1 MSNKEK
7 PSAAHILGL
16 FVVLVV
22 VWAFWSGHFKGLV
35 PYLGLA
41 SCVLVVYLSARMGI
55 IDEEGQPLSWGVR
68 PLLYLPWLTVEVVK
82 ANIDVALRVLGLRP
96 VDPAYE
102 WLPVEQ
108 ETDLGR
114 VLYADSITLT
124 PGTVSIE
131 LEPKQVLVHA
141 LSRDGLTDLRGGE
154 MSRRVKALEGS
165 SR

>member
-1 MSNKEK
+1 MCG
-7 PSAAHILGL
+7 AA
-16 FVVLVV
+16 
-22 VWAFWSGHFKGLV
+22 WRWS
-35 PYLGLA
+35 Y
-41 SCVLVVYLSARMGI
+41 RRRT
-55 IDEEGQPLSWGVR
+55 QPLSWGVR
-68 PLLYLPWLTVEVVK
+68 PLLYLPWLAVEVVK

-96 VDPAYE
+96 VEPAYE

-124 PGTVSIE
+124 PGTVAIE
-131 LEPKQVLVHA
+131 LEAKQVLVHA